1 MGSLWTGYNLSGGA
15 NLKWALTPMVGVVFG
30 QRTGVAPGLE
40 GSLSYKRLSF
50 YSSAEYVFD
59 VKNRDNNFF
68 YAWPQLTFAPVNW
81 LRVGIAAQHT
91 KVYNTKLSTDYGP
104 EISVSHKRFY
114 FTSYILNPHNPI
126 VILELGASF

>member
-1 MGSLWTGYNLSGGA
+1 
-15 NLKWALTPMVGVVFG
+15 MVGVVFG

-59 VKNRDNNFF
+59 VKSRDKAIFSTRGHNS
-68 YAWPQLTFAPVNW
+68 PTLQSTGFASESP
-81 LRVGIAAQHT
+81 R
-91 KVYNTKLSTDYGP
+91 NTPRSTPPNSTPTTAPKSASATNAYD
-104 EISVSHKRFY
+104 